1 MSFLSPNQQC
11 PSTEWKS
18 TTGLAHT
25 SYSYSVFVFVPPYRR
40 LCYRVVHYLPRQHVC
55 ISVDHTSY
63 IKNQP
68 PTHAVASE
76 QFSYCGGEDLPS
88 LFPSPSFPSF
98 PPLFHFP
105 ALSCPYPLPSPP
117 QPFPQNPARGSGE
130 CCKLPQR
137 VRVEPGRQTHSG
149 AF

>member
-1 MSFLSPNQQC
+1 MQSCSQIITTNKPTPSFLPGRMSFLSPNQQC

-18 TTGLAHT
+18 ATGLAHT
-25 SYSYSVFVFVPPYRR
+25 SYSYSVLFFFVFVPPYRR
-40 LCYRVVHYLPRQHVC
+40 LCYRVVHCLPC

-88 LFPSPSFPSF
+88 IFPLPFLPLPSCLPPLFPFPCPLLSLSPSFPS
-98 PPLFHFP
+98 P
-105 ALSCPYPLPSPP
+105 ALSLKS
-117 QPFPQNPARGSGE
+117 S
-130 CCKLPQR
+130 
-137 VRVEPGRQTHSG
+137 
-149 AF
+149 